1 MCIYACV
8 LFCHVL
14 PPPLSLLRA
23 GPASSQN
30 HVCALPPPPW
40 SVAYLRRSTYFFFY
54 ASANLLLSEHLAM
67 SRFPLPWGGFHSW
80 KLLRGPSSDPRK
92 PRSYRQ
98 GVGSASPDF
107 FVLVT
112 YGDVSQQMLIS
123 LPVIPRG
130 RQARPLAPETPLNTQ
145 NSFFS
150 DSRSNRGRGGG
161 KAVSTR
167 GTRSTSLEFEFLIIC
182 RFWFLFLFFFF
193 FVLFIH

>member
-1 MCIYACV
+1 MCIYAWRVCVCV

-14 PPPLSLLRA
+14 PPPSE
-23 GPASSQN
+23 PPSSRPDP
-30 HVCALPPPPW
+30 HPLKITCAPYRPW

-67 SRFPLPWGGFHSW
+67 SRFPLPGGGGVWVSTAESCYV
-80 KLLRGPSSDPRK
+80 GPSSDPRK
-92 PRSYRQ
+92 TRSYRQ

-145 NSFFS
+145 NSFFFRQS
-150 DSRSNRGRGGG
+150 
-161 KAVSTR
+161 
-167 GTRSTSLEFEFLIIC
+167 F
-182 RFWFLFLFFFF
+182 
-193 FVLFIH
+193 

>member
-1 MCIYACV
+1 MRGEPVCFI
-8 LFCHVL
+8 L
-14 PPPLSLLRA
+14 PRFATPLRASFEPDPHPLKITCAPYRPPLDQSPISDGVPISFFTHPRISCCL
-23 GPASSQN
+23 STSQWTDF
-30 HVCALPPPPW
+30 HCRGGGGW
-40 SVAYLRRSTYFFFY
+40 
-54 ASANLLLSEHLAM
+54 
-67 SRFPLPWGGFHSW
+67 GFHSW

-92 PRSYRQ
+92 TRSYRQ

-150 DSRSNRGRGGG
+150 DSRSNRGKGGG
-161 KAVSTR
+161 SSEHTGDEKY
-167 GTRSTSLEFEFLIIC
+167 
-182 RFWFLFLFFFF
+182 
-193 FVLFIH
+193 

>member
-14 PPPLSLLRA
+14 PPPSEPPSSRTRILSKSRVRPTA
-23 GPASSQN
+23 
-30 HVCALPPPPW
+30 PPW
-40 SVAYLRRSTYFFFY
+40 ISRLSQTEYLFLFLCIRESLVVWAPRNEPIST
-54 ASANLLLSEHLAM
+54 A
-67 SRFPLPWGGFHSW
+67 GGGGLVFHSW
-80 KLLRGPSSDPRK
+80 KLLRGPSSDPWK
-92 PRSYRQ
+92 TRSYRQ

-112 YGDVSQQMLIS
+112 DGDVSQQMLIS

-150 DSRSNRGRGGG
+150 DSRSNRGRGGESSVHTEDE
-161 KAVSTR
+161 KY
-167 GTRSTSLEFEFLIIC
+167 
-182 RFWFLFLFFFF
+182 
-193 FVLFIH
+193 

>member
-14 PPPLSLLRA
+14 PPPSEPPSSRTRILSKSRVRPTAPPLDQSPISDGVPISFFMHPWISCCL
-23 GPASSQN
+23 STSQWADF
-30 HVCALPPPPW
+30 HC
-40 SVAYLRRSTYFFFY
+40 R
-54 ASANLLLSEHLAM
+54 
-67 SRFPLPWGGFHSW
+67 GGGLVFHSW
-80 KLLRGPSSDPRK
+80 KLLRGPSSDPWK
-92 PRSYRQ
+92 TRSYRQ

-112 YGDVSQQMLIS
+112 DGDVSQQMLIS

-150 DSRSNRGRGGG
+150 DSRSNRGRGGESSVHTEDE
-161 KAVSTR
+161 KY
-167 GTRSTSLEFEFLIIC
+167 
-182 RFWFLFLFFFF
+182 
-193 FVLFIH
+193 